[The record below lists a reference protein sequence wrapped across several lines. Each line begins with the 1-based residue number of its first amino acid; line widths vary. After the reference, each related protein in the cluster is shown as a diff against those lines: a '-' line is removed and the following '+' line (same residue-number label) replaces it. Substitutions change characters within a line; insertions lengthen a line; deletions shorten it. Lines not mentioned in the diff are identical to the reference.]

1 MRLSPIEHPQ
11 GIKMRL
17 AYAWSRKALGK
28 AITPLKVVY
37 ARCPKSL
44 DLGRAMSKFLRTPF
58 RIEKELVFLIESYT
72 AGLNKCGFCLDIAQA
87 MALRARPGV
96 MDKIAAL
103 PEFRTSPKFSPRE
116 HAALAYVEATTRD
129 KHVSDDIFAALQE
142 HFTAEEIVEI
152 TLVNAAENF
161 YNMVNIPLEIE
172 SDGLCALVPKAG
184 RATVSA
190 GARH

>member
-1 MRLSPIEHPQ
+1 MRLTPIERPE

-17 AYAWSRKALGK
+17 AYVYCKRTLGK

-44 DLGRAMSKFLRTPF
+44 DLGRAMSKFLQSPF

-72 AGLNKCGFCLDIAQA
+72 AGLNKCGFCIDIARA
-87 MALRARPGV
+87 MALRAAPGV
-96 MDKIAAL
+96 MDQIAAL
-103 PEFRTSPKFSPRE
+103 PEFRTSGKFSPRE
-116 HAALAYVEATTRD
+116 RAALAYVEATTRD
-129 KHVSDDIFAALQE
+129 KHVSDDVFAALQE

-172 SDGLCALVPKAG
+172 SDGLCALVPGAKHRMA
-184 RATVSA
+184 SA
-190 GARH
+190 GAGH